1 VKAREVMSS
10 PVVTLGPDTPAHAAA
25 ALLVSHGFTAAPV
38 VDADGHMIGIATEA
52 DLVRGRGRAGGVA
65 RGADAGTDGGCC
77 DDADA
82 VRMRPDDDVAD
93 VVSLMLESNLRSV
106 PIVEDGELVGIVSRR
121 DVLRRVARRELT

>member
-38 VDADGHMIGIATEA
+38 GG
-52 DLVRGRGRAGGVA
+52 RGRAHDWDRDGGRPGARPGRAGGVA
-65 RGADAGTDGGCC
+65 RGAGAGTDGGCC

-82 VRMRPDDDVAD
+82 VRMRPDNDVAD

-106 PIVEDGELVGIVSRR
+106 PIVEDGELVGIVS
-121 DVLRRVARRELT
+121 